1 MWPFP
6 AGAPNLLQKIKDDWM
21 TDAARMD
28 AAVPVEADGLPMPQ
42 RRYSMLV
49 IILGIA
55 LSVLDSS
62 IVNLA
67 LPDIGRELQVSAAQA
82 VWVVN
87 AYQLATLVL
96 LLPLAALGDKL
107 GYRRVYLVGMA
118 LFALASVGAM
128 LARSIET
135 LIFARA
141 LQGLGAAGVMSVN
154 AALVRLTYPRA
165 GLGRGMALNSVVVA
179 TSSMAGPSIA
189 AAILSVASWPWLF
202 AINLPLGLFVF
213 WLGKRALPSNPPA
226 ETAGPRFSV
235 LDVIL
240 NVAMFTLL
248 FLGGEQLGV
257 RTGSEHNSPMLGAVF
272 LMAGVIVGA
281 LYVRRQWNLTAPM
294 FPVDLLRIPVFRL
307 SMGASIGAF
316 CAQML
321 GFLAMPYLLLEVLGY
336 GHLKAGLLITAWPLA
351 TVVAAPIAGRL
362 IGRFHDGMLGGIG
375 MAMFALGLL
384 SLGLLPSQPADWN
397 VAWRMALCGAGFG
410 LFQSPNNHTIVT
422 SAPLNRS
429 GAASGMLGSARLTG
443 QTLGAVLLA
452 AIFALWPAHDG
463 FSERVALC
471 LGAFS
476 AVLSGICSTLRIQ
489 RGIKRDGAAG
499 H

>member
-1 MWPFP
+1 MTE
-6 AGAPNLLQKIKDDWM
+6 GACL
-21 TDAARMD
+21 DAAPT
-28 AAVPVEADGLPMPQ
+28 AAADGLPMPQ
-42 RRYSMLV
+42 RRYAMLV

-62 IVNLA
+62 IMNLA
-67 LPDIGRELQVSAAQA
+67 LPDIGHQLEVGAAQA

-118 LFALASVGAM
+118 LFAVASVGAM
-128 LARSIET
+128 AARSLET
-135 LIFARA
+135 LILARA

-165 GLGRGMALNSVVVA
+165 QLGHGMAINSVVVA
-179 TSSMAGPSIA
+179 TSSMAGPTIA

-202 AINLPLGLFVF
+202 AINLPLGIFVF
-213 WLGKRALPSNPPA
+213 WMGRRSLPSNPA
-226 ETAGPRFSV
+226 AGAGGPRFSV
-235 LDVIL
+235 IDVIL
-240 NVAMFTLL
+240 NVAMFSLL

-257 RTGSEHNSPMLGAVF
+257 RTGSEHHSPMLGAIF
-272 LMAGVIVGA
+272 LLGGILVGA
-281 LYVRRQWNLTAPM
+281 VYVRRQWHLAAPM

-336 GHLKAGLLITAWPLA
+336 SHLKAGLLITAWPLA

-362 IGRFHDGMLGGIG
+362 IGRFHDGLLGGVG

-384 SLGLLPSQPADWN
+384 SLGLLPAQPADWN
-397 VAWRMALCGAGFG
+397 VVWRMALCGAGFG

-463 FSERVALC
+463 FSERLALC

-476 AVLSGICSTLRIQ
+476 AVLSGVCSSLRIQ
-489 RGIKRDGAAG
+489 RAPAE